1 VCELFCLSSRLPTRA
16 TFSLEKF
23 ASHGGVGGP
32 IDGWGIAFHEGRD
45 VRLYKEPEPAADSSW
60 LQFIRQ
66 RQLASPLVLSHIRRA
81 TRGPISLANT
91 QPFVRELGGRMH
103 VFAHNG
109 RLEGIDDQG
118 TGPRRFSPVGETDSE
133 LAFCI
138 LLENLA
144 PLWSGGKVPSL
155 DERQALIARFAG
167 GMRALGPANFLYTDG
182 DALFAHGHRRIQQ
195 DGTIAP
201 PGLWHLSR
209 ECSLD
214 TDALAQAGVMIEAD
228 PGPQQIALFAS
239 VPLTSESWRPLDEGE
254 VLAVRAGRVLASMAP
269 VQRSS
274 IAEPLRFGHQG

>member
-23 ASHGGVGGP
+23 ANHGGVGGP

-60 LQFIRQ
+60 LRFIRQ
-66 RQLASPLVLSHIRRA
+66 RELASPLVLSHIRRA

-91 QPFVRELGGRMH
+91 QPFVRELGGHMH

-109 RLEGIDDQG
+109 RLEGIDDHA
-118 TGPRRFSPVGETDSE
+118 TGSRRFNPVGETDSE

-138 LLENLA
+138 LLEKLA
-144 PLWSGGKVPSL
+144 PLWSVGKVPSL
-155 DERQALIARFAG
+155 KERQALIARFAG

-195 DGTIAP
+195 DGTIVP

-214 TDALAQAGVMIEAD
+214 TLALAQAGVMIEAD
-228 PGPQQIALFAS
+228 PGPQQIAVFAS
-239 VPLTSESWRPLDEGE
+239 VPLTSEPWRPLDEGE
-254 VLAVRAGRVLASMAP
+254 VLAVRAGQALASTAP

-274 IAEPLRFGHQG
+274 IAKPLRFGHQG